1 MLTAFAESTHASRPA
16 SATSER
22 WSRAAVSLAQ
32 ELRLLRSF
40 EASSQA
46 AASSP
51 QHQAALK
58 DIAVRLTQLAR
69 TQDGLRFEQSIAAP
83 AGQLTDQRRLVV
95 FAAWQLIQALEQSSV
110 ASR

>member
-40 EASSQA
+40 EVA
-46 AASSP
+46 AASSQP
-51 QHQAALK
+51 DQTALTN
-58 DIAVRLTQLAR
+58 IAVRLTQLAR
-69 TQDGLRFEQSIAAP
+69 TQDGLRFEQSTSAP

-95 FAAWQLIQALEQSSV
+95 FAAWQLMQALEQSSAV
-110 ASR
+110 PR